1 VQAWLSPEW
10 KSQQRGGDLARFM
23 QELDT
28 PDQTY
33 TDLRTDSMPR
43 TFRVLLDEPLDA
55 DGGNKAGANGGNT
68 LDADGGNNQSQT
80 EVLAGANGGNMV
92 DANGGDLN
100 TYKHP
105 LNTHIKITST
115 TDPLKGTRNESAGAT
130 TDIPDFWEL
139 KTLLEQNDVHP
150 KVQREL
156 LEAQASV
163 HAFVSWVLYAAS
175 PSSGRLSDPLGYAL
189 SRLRENPLKEARSPF
204 RQLADLP
211 PVELLELIHSTPQG
225 RYKMPPPCDHPL
237 AGAWKKV
244 MGSHNRM
251 LPAVQQ
257 ILFGEGEPD
266 Q

>member
-1 VQAWLSPEW
+1 
-10 KSQQRGGDLARFM
+10 
-23 QELDT
+23 
-28 PDQTY
+28 
-33 TDLRTDSMPR
+33 
-43 TFRVLLDEPLDA
+43 
-55 DGGNKAGANGGNT
+55 
-68 LDADGGNNQSQT
+68 
-80 EVLAGANGGNMV
+80 MV

-105 LNTHIKITST
+105 LNTNTRITST
-115 TDPLKGTRNESAGAT
+115 TQNQDTGAT
-130 TDIPDFWEL
+130 TAIPDFWEL

-156 LEAQASV
+156 LEMQASV

-175 PSSGRLSDPLGYAL
+175 PMSGRLSDPLGYAL
-189 SRLRENPLKEARSPF
+189 SRLREHPLKEARGTF

-211 PVELLELIHSTPQG
+211 PAELLELIHSTPQG
-225 RYKMPPPCDHPL
+225 RYKMPPQCDHPL
-237 AGAWKKV
+237 AGAWKQV

-257 ILFGEGEPD
+257 ILFAQGEDD

>member
-1 VQAWLSPEW
+1 MAV
-10 KSQQRGGDLARFM
+10 
-23 QELDT
+23 
-28 PDQTY
+28 
-33 TDLRTDSMPR
+33 
-43 TFRVLLDEPLDA
+43 
-55 DGGNKAGANGGNT
+55 ANG
-68 LDADGGNNQSQT
+68 S
-80 EVLAGANGGNMV
+80 
-92 DANGGDLN
+92 DLN
-100 TYKHP
+100 SLKHP
-105 LNTHIKITST
+105 LNTNIKITST
-115 TDPLKGTRNESAGAT
+115 TQHENAGAT

-211 PVELLELIHSTPQG
+211 PEELLELIHSTPLE
-225 RYKMPPPCDHPL
+225 RYKMPPACNHPL
-237 AGAWKKV
+237 AGSWKKV

-257 ILFGEGEPD
+257 ILFAQGEDDE
-266 Q
+266 